1 VEISQIR
8 YFIALCKELNFTRA
22 AMRCGV
28 SQPSLSNGIRALERE
43 LGGPLFD
50 RSAIALTPL
59 GKQVLPDLIGVIAN
73 IERVRRKAVGARRS
87 RARRTLAIEP
97 SRRFLIA
104 LSLNADESSATPS
117 LNVGSPQ
124 ETRV

>member
-1 VEISQIR
+1 MEISQIR

-73 IERVRRKAVGARRS
+73 IERVRRKAIGARRS

-97 SRRFLIA
+97 SPGFLIA
-104 LSLNADESSATPS
+104 LSLNADENSATPS